1 MFNDSLFEKWL
12 DDKAKEL
19 ISKLGDGK
27 SLSSQEMMILV
38 LKAQTNHFAHLDQDL
53 RGDIKSF
60 QTNVDKKFETMDEKF
75 LAIDKRFVAV
85 DKRFE
90 RIYTFMRWQ
99 IGLIAG
105 GFAALFIKLM
115 IG

>member
-60 QTNVDKKFETMDEKF
+60 QTNVDKRFED
-75 LAIDKRFVAV
+75 A

-99 IGLIAG
+99 IGLIAA
-105 GFAALFIKLM
+105 GFAALFVKLM